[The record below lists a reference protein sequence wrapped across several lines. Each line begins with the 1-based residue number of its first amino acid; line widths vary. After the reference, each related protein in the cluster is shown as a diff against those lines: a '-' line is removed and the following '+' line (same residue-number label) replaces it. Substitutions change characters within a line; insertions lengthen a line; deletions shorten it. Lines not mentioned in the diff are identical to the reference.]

1 MKPVFKNL
9 ITLGAI
15 AAVLSV
21 ATVLTKNRGV
31 SSQFQTEQLQPGTG
45 EAQADAP
52 PIDWEIVKPAYDGD
66 TITVR
71 RGSEK
76 LKVRFACIDAP
87 ELKQPMGKQSRDYLR
102 SLISSSGGKVGLNVI
117 TSDRYGR
124 SVAEV
129 WVENDGTK
137 ELAQSKM
144 ILAGMAYGYEQYKSD
159 CPSWDAVQ
167 VSQEYAESNKI
178 GLWRGNY
185 QKPWEYRKRN
195 K

>member
-1 MKPVFKNL
+1 MKPIFKNL
-9 ITLGAI
+9 ITLGVI
-15 AAVLSV
+15 TAVLSV
-21 ATVLTKNRGV
+21 ATILTKNRGV
-31 SSQFQTEQLQPGTG
+31 SSSQTEQPQFEGK
-45 EAQADAP
+45 AQVSAP
-52 PIDWEIVKPAYDGD
+52 PIDWDIVKPAYDGD
-66 TITVR
+66 TITVK

-87 ELKQPMGKQSRDYLR
+87 ELKQPMGKKSRDYLR

-117 TSDRYGR
+117 STDRYGR

-129 WVENDGTK
+129 WVQNDGTQ

-144 ILAGMAYGYEQYKSD
+144 VLVGMAYGYERYKSD
-159 CPSWDAVQ
+159 CPSWDAVRT
-167 VSQEYAESNKI
+167 SQEYAKSNKI
-178 GLWRGNY
+178 GLWAGNY